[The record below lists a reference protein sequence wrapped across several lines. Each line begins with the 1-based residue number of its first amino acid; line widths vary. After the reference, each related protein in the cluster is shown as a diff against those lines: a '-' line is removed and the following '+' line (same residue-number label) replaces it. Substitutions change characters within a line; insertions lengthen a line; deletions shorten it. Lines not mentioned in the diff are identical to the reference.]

1 MVFSALL
8 AFVVF
13 RALETKSSKFL
24 AVLHIKLF
32 KKLKPLALSNNFQ
45 SFSCIILED
54 FKLFNHFKPL
64 SKLLP
69 LQVTKSRQIN
79 SKWRIV
85 QNFQKTPLVRT
96 YQKLGIIFE
105 NQFSQ
110 AQFKI
115 ALTEQNFHKCIN
127 VAKTQKNTNTY
138 SKEFQQAP
146 LIPISSQLI
155 KISVT
160 DKFC

>member
-8 AFVVF
+8 AFKVF
-13 RALETKSSKFL
+13 RALETKPSKFL

-32 KKLKPLALSNNFQ
+32 KNLKPLPFQ
-45 SFSCIILED
+45 SSSCIILED
-54 FKLFNHFKPL
+54 FKLFNCFYPL
-64 SKLLP
+64 SKVLP
-69 LQVTKSRQIN
+69 LLVTKSRQIN

-85 QNFQKTPLVRT
+85 QNLKKTPLVRT

-138 SKEFQQAP
+138 SKEFQQAT
-146 LIPISSQLI
+146 LIQISSQLV